1 MFDHDPIV
9 TFAVCS
15 KIRALD
21 VELVISLKTA
31 EGWALQVSISLQLTA
46 QIMNLVSSSLT
57 RPVTIVIGHPHLK
70 ITYLS

>member
-1 MFDHDPIV
+1 MFDHDSIV

-15 KIRALD
+15 KIRASD

-46 QIMNLVSSSLT
+46 QIMNFVSSSLT